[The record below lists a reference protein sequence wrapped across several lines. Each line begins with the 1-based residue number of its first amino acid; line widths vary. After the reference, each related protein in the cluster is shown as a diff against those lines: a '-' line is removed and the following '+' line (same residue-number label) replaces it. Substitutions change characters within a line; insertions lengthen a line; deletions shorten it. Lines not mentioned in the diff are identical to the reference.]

1 MTVNLT
7 VMLVMTTIFTATMDK
22 LPSTAYIK
30 MVDLWL
36 LFGQLVPF
44 IEVLLQTIMESY
56 RERDADGNRVINHHG
71 RERVVS
77 VSPPPTSPSLMV
89 AVSPS
94 PTNVDTSVSPVEV
107 THTVCIISM
116 YQVIQGVVTEA
127 FVESPTSQGDI
138 IADDDVQVIRVIKFI
153 GKLNS
158 L

>member
-1 MTVNLT
+1 
-7 VMLVMTTIFTATMDK
+7 MLVMTTIFTATMDK

-36 LFGQLVPF
+36 LFGQVVPF

-89 AVSPS
+89 PVSPS

-107 THTVCIISM
+107 THSVCIISM

-127 FVESPTSQGDI
+127 FVESPTSQGEV
-138 IADDDVQVIRVIKFI
+138 IADDDVQVIRVIKYI
-153 GKLNS
+153 GK
-158 L
+158 

>member
-1 MTVNLT
+1 
-7 VMLVMTTIFTATMDK
+7 MLVMTTIFTATMEK

-30 MVDLWL
+30 MIDLWL
-36 LFGQLVPF
+36 LFGQVIPF

-56 RERDADGNRVINHHG
+56 RERDADGNRIINHHG

-89 AVSPS
+89 SVSPS

-107 THTVCIISM
+107 THSVCIISM

-127 FVESPTSQGDI
+127 FVESPTSQEEI
-138 IADDDVQVIRVIKFI
+138 ITDDDVQVIRVVRFI
-153 GKLNS
+153 GK
-158 L
+158 

>member
-1 MTVNLT
+1 ME
-7 VMLVMTTIFTATMDK
+7 K

-30 MVDLWL
+30 MIDLWL
-36 LFGQLVPF
+36 LFGQLIPF

-56 RERDADGNRVINHHG
+56 RERDEDGNRVINHHG

-127 FVESPTSQGDI
+127 FVESPTSHGEV

-153 GKLNS
+153 GE
-158 L
+158 